1 MPEGVGYPAPR
12 KRKRPSVEDEMEEM
26 MSQGRKKIKDTF
38 PDSKPR
44 KLTAKEKEDRAWA
57 RKERKRI
64 ENMTNENIQKQINK
78 HISKKRSQK
87 RNRSYK

>member
-1 MPEGVGYPAPR
+1 MANGRSYSAPR
-12 KRKRPSVEDEMEEM
+12 KRKKPSIEDEMEGM

-44 KLTAKEKEDRAWA
+44 KLTTKEKEDRAWA

-64 ENMTNENIQKQINK
+64 ENMTNENIQKKINK
-78 HISKKRSQK
+78 AKVTRRKRT
-87 RNRSYK
+87 RY

>member
-78 HISKKRSQK
+78 AKVTRRRGRQTTK
-87 RNRSYK
+87 